1 MIRSYLIL
9 NIRALDYLPLLERW
23 LMKDHAPEII
33 SQPDPILERYVSCRA
48 LSRAAHQ
55 PVPA

>member
-1 MIRSYLIL
+1 LIL